1 LAVEKDPKTYEHVD
15 PEIVGNQRIIVVSD
29 QAGRSNIM
37 ARFRQ
42 IGLDV
47 DPKDPGV
54 MRLLEIVK
62 EREAEGYAYD
72 GADASFELLA
82 RHELHTVP
90 DYFALQSFRV
100 LAERRVN
107 ARGQL
112 IALSE
117 ATVKLD
123 IGGRRAMEVGEGN
136 GPVNALDAALRK
148 ALIPIYP
155 ELADM
160 RLIDFK
166 VRILDSAGGTA
177 ATTRVMIESAD
188 AKGRRWSTIGV
199 SPNIVDA
206 SYNALYDA
214 ITYKLFRDGA
224 KPAEAKG

>member
-1 LAVEKDPKTYEHVD
+1 
-15 PEIVGNQRIIVVSD
+15 
-29 QAGRSNIM
+29 
-37 ARFRQ
+37 
-42 IGLDV
+42 
-47 DPKDPGV
+47 
-54 MRLLEIVK
+54 
-62 EREAEGYAYD
+62 
-72 GADASFELLA
+72 
-82 RHELHTVP
+82 
-90 DYFALQSFRV
+90 V

-123 IGGRRAMEVGEGN
+123 VAGRRAMEVGEGN

-148 ALIPIYP
+148 ALIPVYP

-160 RLIDFK
+160 RLVDFK

-188 AKGRRWSTIGV
+188 ATGRRWSTIGV

-214 ITYKLFRDGA
+214 LTYKLFRDGA
-224 KPAEAKG
+224 KAAHQG